1 MITYERWMSN
11 ELMIANTEQ
20 TRRIG
25 FVMMTLNGSQQ
36 NPILPVNYLYTR
48 NDNKQVLSRRA
59 AGNEYTHTD
68 LDTRHNSNSL
78 HASHIKNQSN
88 WREER

>member
-36 NPILPVNYLYTR
+36 NLILPVNYLYTR
-48 NDNKQVLSRRA
+48 NYNK
-59 AGNEYTHTD
+59 
-68 LDTRHNSNSL
+68 
-78 HASHIKNQSN
+78 
-88 WREER
+88 

>member
-1 MITYERWMSN
+1 M
-11 ELMIANTEQ
+11 
-20 TRRIG
+20 
-25 FVMMTLNGSQQ
+25 
-36 NPILPVNYLYTR
+36 
-48 NDNKQVLSRRA
+48 LSRRA